1 MRNTVSEESVHL
13 KNHENYHKEVYKP
26 CMDYIR
32 KVMHGFD
39 NDKKVEVSDEFQWVG
54 WNDGDNMMLAD
65 IVKEDIGNQCIENNN
80 IICNKSVKRTGVD
93 QTYDVAII
101 FNLLKQIEKQT
112 TLKEIPFY
120 SLSFVID
127 AIFLSW
133 KKWTSYISMQTK

>member
-1 MRNTVSEESVHL
+1 
-13 KNHENYHKEVYKP
+13 
-26 CMDYIR
+26 
-32 KVMHGFD
+32 
-39 NDKKVEVSDEFQWVG
+39 
-54 WNDGDNMMLAD
+54 MMLAD

-80 IICNKSVKRTGVD
+80 IICNKSVKITGVD

-127 AIFLSW
+127 TIFLS
-133 KKWTSYISMQTK
+133 